1 MARRYEEIAIAAWL
15 LALWRSERQATGRS
29 QPQRFVDL
37 ATETERQLVAKARD
51 ALRENARLRRD
62 MTKATTE
69 AVDAQR
75 AATEPVLETSTAER
89 PSITIPSTGIRSPA
103 SNCNFSTDVGI
114 WSIKYNACLN
124 WLLFK

>member
-1 MARRYEEIAIAAWL
+1 MQELSGVRGGPRAAADALVAIKTKKMKSWAPPQHIRKEFGGVIRKIKEGVREIGAN
-15 LALWRSERQATGRS
+15 S
-29 QPQRFVDL
+29 QRFVDL

-75 AATEPVLETSTAER
+75 AATEPVLETSTAELQ
-89 PSITIPSTGIRSPA
+89 ST
-103 SNCNFSTDVGI
+103 
-114 WSIKYNACLN
+114 
-124 WLLFK
+124 